1 MKTRIVIDTHLE
13 KVAFGNLLFIQAQTE
28 KDEGYF
34 AVSNSDTLQE
44 ASEHFGVSQELLVAI
59 DEAIKY
65 GLETLIENINKDLID
80 IWKLI
85 ENKEVK

>member
-1 MKTRIVIDTHLE
+1 MKTRTVIDTNLE
-13 KVAFGNLLFIQAQTE
+13 KVTLGNLLFIPAQSE

-34 AVSNSDTLQE
+34 ANSDSDTLQE

-65 GLETLIENINKDLID
+65 GLETLVEAVGRDLID
-80 IWKLI
+80 IWKKI
-85 ENKEVK
+85 EGG